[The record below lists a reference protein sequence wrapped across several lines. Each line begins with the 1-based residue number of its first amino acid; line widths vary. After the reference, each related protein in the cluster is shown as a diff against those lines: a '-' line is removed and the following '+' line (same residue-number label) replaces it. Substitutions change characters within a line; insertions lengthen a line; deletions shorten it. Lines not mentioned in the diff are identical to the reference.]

1 MILLKNAARNRWA
14 AAILLFITA
23 AFIFAGCH
31 KKSRSEMGSELFE
44 QTQNK
49 VFKNVT
55 PEGYQ
60 AVFTKV
66 LAEQKSHLNNPNII
80 EAFYTQNGN
89 DPVFVMD
96 HLKNH
101 DLQSLDSC
109 LQHST
114 DHGIDPKIFHAG
126 DYHAI
131 LTKLYAKNG
140 IKTVDEAYH
149 DIAELE
155 LLTANALINYTNAME
170 FGLVSPRRIYQ
181 RYYTKTLRPDSNSMK
196 QALQTSNIRSF
207 LDSIQPKNPQYVTLQ
222 KALKAGV
229 VAPGMTKEQTQRVL
243 VVNLERLRWKNKPS
257 EKHYVIVNIPDYRLD
272 VMDNGQS
279 VLNMKVCVGE
289 GRNKDDSISL
299 AEYDE
304 SDKVDRPFDRETPQL
319 NSAIYAAQVNPVWNI
334 PKSIVSK
341 EIIAHIQGDPY
352 YLSNMGIDV
361 YKNGKKVDDPETI
374 DWSSAA
380 NDDAYEFKQQ
390 PGAKNALG
398 KIKFLFPNKSS
409 VYLHD
414 TPEKSAF
421 DLSKRDVSHGCVRL
435 EKPLDFARVLFGS
448 GSSKFETIQKVLQED
463 NPSPE
468 TLSLSHKVPIYITYV
483 TCWADGSGTV
493 QFRQDVYGLDSV
505 LYGHLQ
511 KFLTV

>member
-1 MILLKNAARNRWA
+1 MILLKNAAPKGWA
-14 AAILLFITA
+14 ASILLCLTTC
-23 AFIFAGCH
+23 FIFSSCH
-31 KKSRSEMGSELFE
+31 KKSRSEMGAELYK
-44 QTQNK
+44 QTHNK
-49 VFKNVT
+49 VFRNVT
-55 PEGYQ
+55 PEGYE

-66 LAEQKSHLNNPNII
+66 LAEQKSHLNNPDVIT
-80 EAFYTQNGN
+80 AFYAQNGN

-96 HLKNH
+96 HLKNN
-101 DLQSLDSC
+101 DLKVLDTC
-109 LQHST
+109 LQKST

-126 DYHAI
+126 NYHDLLIKFYDKKA
-131 LTKLYAKNG
+131 
-140 IKTVDEAYH
+140 IKTTDEAYH

-155 LLTANALINYTNAME
+155 LLTANALINYSNAMQ

-196 QALQTSNIRSF
+196 QALQTSDF
-207 LDSIQPKNPQYVTLQ
+207 KKYLDSIQPRNRQYLALQ

-229 VAPGMTKEQTQRVL
+229 VAPGMTKEETQRIL
-243 VVNLERLRWKNKPS
+243 VVNLERLRWKNKPT
-257 EKHYVIVNIPDYRLD
+257 ENRYVIVNIPDYRLD
-272 VMDNGQS
+272 LMENGKS
-279 VLNMKVCVGE
+279 TLNMKVCVGE
-289 GRNKDDSISL
+289 GRNKNDSISL

-304 SDKVDRPFDRETPQL
+304 SDKIDRPFDRETPQL
-319 NSAIYAAQVNPVWNI
+319 NSAIFEAQVNPVWNI
-334 PKSIVSK
+334 PKSIATK

-361 YKNGKKVDDPETI
+361 YKNGQKVDNPETI
-374 DWSSAA
+374 DWSSA
-380 NDDAYEFKQQ
+380 DDSYEFKQQ

-421 DLSKRDVSHGCVRL
+421 NLSKRDVSHGCVRL
-435 EKPLDFARVLFGS
+435 EKPLDFAKALFGE
-448 GSSKFETIQKVLQED
+448 GSKQFQIIQQALQED
-463 NPSPE
+463 NPTPQN
-468 TLSLSHKVPIYITYV
+468 LALPHKVLVYITYV
-483 TCWADGSGTV
+483 TCWADDTGTI

-505 LYGHLQ
+505 LYGHLE